1 MEHDVFISYSRKDS
15 DIANK
20 IYDTLTAEGM
30 TCFID
35 RQGISGGADFPTVLS
50 EAIMGA
56 KVLLLIASENS
67 YASEFTQ
74 KEITFAVSNK
84 GSKFIFPLIVDGSTL
99 PKNLEFMLS
108 NINWRT
114 LSNSYTVEKDLVK
127 DIKYK
132 LANPHA
138 GETLKQ
144 KEKHTVKIMMI
155 VISVVVAA
163 ALALVLGQSYQQNRE
178 KAQREAEEQEARTAH
193 LNCLEWISSAEKSL
207 SRADSLHRLGNTF
220 NTFDDEVLSLNEV
233 SLYVNKVDSVKNVYR
248 MGSYNSMFLDI
259 SASEVRSQSNS
270 LRKELYDFWNYY
282 AKVNYNDYKSY
293 KDEYTRT
300 SALNYIEKALLVKPD
315 DAALLQ
321 MKENLTK

>member
-20 IYDTLTAEGM
+20 IFDTLTAEGM

-56 KVLLLIASENS
+56 KVLLLIASEHS

-114 LSNSYTVEKDLVK
+114 LSNSYTIEKDLVK

-155 VISVVVAA
+155 VIFVIVGAA
-163 ALALVLGQSYQQNRE
+163 VALVLGQSYQQNRE
-178 KAQREAEEQEARTAH
+178 KAKRAAEEKAAQTSHR
-193 LNCLEWISSAEKSL
+193 NCLEWISSAEKAFSK
-207 SRADSLHRLGNTF
+207 ADSLHSLGNTF
-220 NTFDDEVLSLNEV
+220 STFDDEVLCLNEIT
-233 SLYVNKVDSVKNVYR
+233 SLTNKVDSVKGVYR
-248 MGSYNSMFLDI
+248 LGTYNSMFLDI
-259 SASEVRSQSNS
+259 SVGDLKGRVNA
-270 LRKELYDFWNYY
+270 LRKELYDFWSYY
-282 AKVNYNDYKSY
+282 AKVNYNDYRSY

-300 SALNYIEKALLVKPD
+300 SALNYIEKALQVKPD

>member
-15 DIANK
+15 EIANK
-20 IYDTLTAEGM
+20 IYDRLTAEGV

-114 LSNSYTVEKDLVK
+114 LSNNYTIDKDLVK

-155 VISVVVAA
+155 IIFVLVGAA
-163 ALALVLGQSYQQNRE
+163 VALVLGQSYQQNKE
-178 KAQREAEEQEARTAH
+178 KAKRAAEEQAAQTAH
-193 LNCLEWISSAEKSL
+193 RSCLEWTSTAEKSL
-207 SRADSLHRLGNTF
+207 NKADSLHRIGNTF
-220 NTFDDEVLSLNEV
+220 MTFDDEVLCLNEV
-233 SLYVNKVDSVKNVYR
+233 SQLVSKVDSVKGAYR
-248 MGSYNSMFLDI
+248 LTSYNSMFLDI
-259 SASEVRSQSNS
+259 SASDVKSRAAS
-270 LRKELYDFWNYY
+270 LRKELYDFWSYY

-321 MKENLTK
+321 MKDNLTK